1 MTFQELL
8 ILEEKRLI
16 DEEILDDYWYAFY
29 QMECRLHEEGKLIF
43 FAPSHS
49 CSTHTDKKEH

>member
-16 DEEILDDYWYAFY
+16 DEELLDDYWYALY
-29 QMECRLHEEGKLIF
+29 QTECRLHEEGKLF
-43 FAPSHS
+43 FLAPPHTYQ
-49 CSTHTDKKEH
+49 THTDPKGH

>member
-8 ILEEKRLI
+8 ILEEKRLV
-16 DEEILDDYWYAFY
+16 DEEILDDYWYALY

-43 FAPSHS
+43 FNPSRSGSSNTYPEDH
-49 CSTHTDKKEH
+49 